1 MKPFT
6 LPPVVIAVGC
16 LLLGGVAGAQLP
28 VQSTNAP
35 TAAPPTTQSYA
46 PPPSNVTN
54 LVEAAD
60 DATRLPPP
68 TKAPAM
74 EKPSPVPLTPT
85 RYGGLFG
92 QALESEQPWQL
103 LNPLAPPEY
112 GDGTQNLSVNPVTGR
127 AEGLTL
133 FSIQLKP
140 KPGAKKNSRRAA
152 SPER

>member
-6 LPPVVIAVGC
+6 LPRAVIAVAC
-16 LLLGGVAGAQLP
+16 LLLGRVAGAQPP
-28 VQSTNAP
+28 VRSTNSP
-35 TAAPPTTQSYA
+35 PAAPQDV
-46 PPPSNVTN
+46 PPPSSVTN

-60 DATRLPPP
+60 DATRLPPL
-68 TKAPAM
+68 TRVPAM
-74 EKPSPVPLTPT
+74 EKPSPAPLTPT

-92 QALESEQPWQL
+92 QALASERPWQL

-112 GDGTQNLSVNPVTGR
+112 GDGTQNLSVNPVTSR

-140 KPGAKKNSRRAA
+140 KPGSKKSRPRNAPA
-152 SPER
+152 R

>member
-1 MKPFT
+1 MKPFAS
-6 LPPVVIAVGC
+6 PPVVIAVGC
-16 LLLGGVAGAQLP
+16 LLLGGVAGAQP
-28 VQSTNAP
+28 PMPATNSP
-35 TAAPPTTQSYA
+35 PAAPPTA
-46 PPPSNVTN
+46 PQTVPRASSVTN

-68 TKAPAM
+68 AKPPTLV
-74 EKPSPVPLTPT
+74 KPSPVPLTPT
-85 RYGGLFG
+85 RYGGFFG
-92 QALESEQPWQL
+92 QAMESEQPWQL

-140 KPGAKKNSRRAA
+140 KPGSKKPRPREAGT
-152 SPER
+152 R